1 MNDVGRLTS
10 ATEPGPASPSLE
22 ESVVTLCRRARAAA
36 PALARAST
44 EAKNTALRAGAAAL
58 RARTQ
63 DLLAVNATDVAAA
76 ADAPPAFIDRLTLT
90 PARIEAMAAGVEQV
104 AALPD
109 PVGEVITR
117 WKRPN
122 GLEITQ
128 VRVPLGVIGIIYESR
143 PNVTTDA
150 AALCLKS
157 GNAVVLRGG
166 SEALRTNCLITD
178 ILDAAMTGVGTAG
191 TAVTGAGRAGAVAGD
206 AAATSASAGPAL
218 PHGAM
223 ALVRSTDREAVRVLL
238 RQADLIDV
246 IIPRGGEELIRA
258 ITESSRI
265 PVIQHF
271 SGICHVYVDRAADLA
286 MAERI
291 CMNAKVQ
298 RPGVCNAVENLLV
311 HRDIAPC
318 FLPAIAAR
326 LTAAGVELRGCPET
340 RRYAPQARPATDRDW
355 DTEYLDLILAVK
367 VVDSLDDA
375 VAFIARHGSGL
386 ADAIVTTDEAAAA
399 RFAAQVDSAA
409 VFVNTSTRFTDGF
422 EFGFGAEIGIS
433 TNRLHAR
440 GPMGLRELTI
450 YKYVVRGTGQVRE

>member
-1 MNDVGRLTS
+1 MSDTGRTAS
-10 ATEPGPASPSLE
+10 AAEPGSAGLDLE
-22 ESVVTLCRRARAAA
+22 ESIVTLCRQARAAA

-44 EAKNTALRAGAAAL
+44 EAKNTALRAGAAGL
-58 RARTQ
+58 RAHTRE
-63 DLLAVNATDVAAA
+63 LLAANAADVAAA
-76 ADAPPAFIDRLTLT
+76 AGVPPAFLDRLTLT
-90 PARIEAMAAGVEQV
+90 PARIEAMAAGLEQV

-117 WKRPN
+117 WSRPN
-122 GLEITQ
+122 GLEIAQ

-143 PNVTTDA
+143 PNVTADA

-166 SEALRTNCLITD
+166 TEAFRTNCQIAD
-178 ILDAAMTGVGTAG
+178 ILDAAVTG
-191 TAVTGAGRAGAVAGD
+191 TGAGSGSGGHADAS
-206 AAATSASAGPAL
+206 AAAGSVTGSATAL
-218 PHGAM
+218 PHGAI
-223 ALVRSTDREAVRVLL
+223 ALVRTTDREAVRVLL
-238 RQADLIDV
+238 RQADFIDV

-298 RPGVCNAVENLLV
+298 RPGVCNAMENLLV
-311 HRDIAPC
+311 HRDVAPR
-318 FLPAIAAR
+318 FLPAIAAK
-326 LTAAGVELRGCPET
+326 LTAAGVDLRGCPET
-340 RRYAPQARPATDRDW
+340 RRHVPQARPATDADW
-355 DTEYLDLILAVK
+355 GTEYLDLILAVK

-399 RFAAQVDSAA
+399 RFTAQVDSAA
-409 VFVNTSTRFTDGF
+409 VFVNASTRFTDGF

-440 GPMGLRELTI
+440 GPMGLRELTT
-450 YKYVVRGTGQVRE
+450 YKYVVRGNGQVRE